1 MASLPFLLLTFLP
14 LGLWFLWLRLSK
26 SRNFGFGQAK
36 RRKYLGWV
44 AALASLAFANAF
56 LELQWGIF
64 IGGFYTGRILYVA
77 ATVGLLSIPFALPDT
92 RSKKHNWSLGLL
104 SVPWLFLSIPWIG
117 NLILVSLIGRLEP
130 YKKVLF
136 ENDHHIAFTRFVGV
150 LSAPTFEVRKKHLWG
165 HRKIGTFWNSGGAD
179 STRIACERDSLWVI
193 EYSQTLN
200 PDHPHYHE
208 MTHHLGKLGYMENGV
223 WKQDPSAV
231 IWKVEDSIFVDLKTG
246 QSLSRFGE
254 TTDPENWEL

>member
-26 SRNFGFGQAK
+26 SQNFGFDLAK

-44 AALASLAFANAF
+44 AGLASLAVANAF

-64 IGGFYTGRILYVA
+64 IGGFYAGRILYVT
-77 ATVGLLSIPFALPDT
+77 ATLGLLSIPFAIPPVHST
-92 RSKKHNWSLGLL
+92 KHNWSLGLL
-104 SVPWLFLSIPWIG
+104 SIPWLFLSIPWIG
-117 NLILVSLIGRLEP
+117 SLILISLIGRLEP

-136 ENDHHIAFTRFVGV
+136 EDAHHIAFTRFVGV
-150 LSAPTFEVRKKHLWG
+150 MAAPTFEIRNKEIWG
-165 HRKIGTFWNSGGAD
+165 HRKIGTYWATGGAD
-179 STRIACERDSLWVI
+179 STRIACDNDSLWVI
-193 EYSQTLN
+193 EYSQTLK

-208 MTHHLGKLGYMENGV
+208 MTNNRGQLGYMENGI
-223 WKQDPSAV
+223 WKQDPKAV

-246 QSLSRFGE
+246 QSLSRYGE